1 MAAVIDGKAIAA
13 EIRLAVKDEVAAHR
27 AEFGEAPGLATVLVG
42 DDPGSK
48 IYVAG
53 KHRASEEVGMRSIEH
68 ELPVDASESDVLDLV
83 EDLNADDAVSGMIV
97 QLPLPPQIDGGN
109 VIATIDPRKDVDGL
123 TPTNAG
129 MLTQGRAS
137 LVPATPVGVME
148 LLRRSGAEL
157 EGADAVVIGRSNLV
171 GRPLASLL
179 LAENATVTICHSR
192 TRDLPAVARRAHVL
206 VAAVGKPE
214 FVTGDMVKEGATVI
228 DVGINRTD
236 AGLVGDVDFEEAARR
251 ARAITPVPG
260 GVGPMTIAMLLQ
272 NTVKAAR
279 MQAAER
285 V

>member
-1 MAAVIDGKAIAA
+1 MAAIIDGKAIAA

-109 VIATIDPRKDVDGL
+109 VIASIDPRKDVDGL

-129 MLTQGRAS
+129 LLTQGRAS

-148 LLRRSGAEL
+148 LLRRAGAEL
-157 EGADAVVIGRSNLV
+157 EGAEAVVIGRSNLV

-214 FVTGDMVKEGATVI
+214 FVTGDMVKEGAWVV
-228 DVGINRTD
+228 DVGVNRLDT
-236 AGLVGDVDFEEAARR
+236 GKLVGDVDFESVQGRVAG
-251 ARAITPVPG
+251 ITPVPG
-260 GVGPMTIAMLLQ
+260 GVGLMTIAMLLR
-272 NTVKAAR
+272 NTLA
-279 MQAAER
+279 AAER
-285 V
+285 LELSR